1 MDPPPQR
8 RTPRR
13 PKRRGLSDSISLIGS
28 YTIGW
33 AAPNEQVRFLVEN
46 GDAGL
51 WVGFRDGFMS
61 KWTNLNIVCGLIMG
75 AISTVMFAG
84 VELDSVTFG
93 FGIVSLLSSLISIG
107 FGTGLM
113 YVLGDVAGETLH
125 VSSTSVRPAKLYP
138 HLYSQ
143 RIGKRYPILFI
154 FALSIPQVWA
164 GICIVAFF
172 LCIGVFAWNAAD
184 KGWTAKVP
192 EIPGIIGSSALTA
205 LHLAFFARLF
215 HKQHA
220 IETLIDDEPESGI
233 KHNIHLAHLRASSS
247 DTRTNQSPSQSQ
259 TPPDQ
264 TERPYVTQSGGSGAG
279 QYRPSPLERQIQN
292 RQLVESPDPGSQAF
306 WGVHE
311 SGGGSESAK
320 ARVHEDVLP
329 EEPVDLFA
337 ASERLARK

>member
-13 PKRRGLSDSISLIGS
+13 PKRRSLSDSISLIGS

-113 YVLGDVAGETLH
+113 YVLGDVAGGTLH
-125 VSSTSVRPAKLYP
+125 
-138 HLYSQ
+138 
-143 RIGKRYPILFI
+143 RIGKRYPILFV

-164 GICIVAFF
+164 GICIVTFF

-184 KGWTAKVP
+184 KGWTAKA
-192 EIPGIIGSSALTA
+192 GIIGSSVLTA

-215 HKQHA
+215 HKQHT

-233 KHNIHLAHLRASSS
+233 KHNIHLAHLQTSNS
-247 DTRTNQSPSQSQ
+247 DTQTSQSPSQSQ
-259 TPPDQ
+259 TASGQ
-264 TERPYVTQSGGSGAG
+264 VEQPYVTQYGGSGVG
-279 QYRPSPLERQIQN
+279 HYRPSPPERQIQS
-292 RQLVESPDPGSQAF
+292 RPLVESPDPASQVF
-306 WGVHE
+306 LGVHK
-311 SGGGSESAK
+311 SGGSSRSER
-320 ARVHEDVLP
+320 ARVREDVLP
-329 EEPVDLFA
+329 EEPVGLFA

>member
-1 MDPPPQR
+1 MDQPPQR

-13 PKRRGLSDSISLIGS
+13 PKRRSLSDSISLIGS

-125 VSSTSVRPAKLYP
+125 
-138 HLYSQ
+138 
-143 RIGKRYPILFI
+143 RIGRRYPILFV

-164 GICIVAFF
+164 GICIVTFF

-192 EIPGIIGSSALTA
+192 DIPAHYMRHLYSYLKRNKAGIIGSSVLTT

-215 HKQHA
+215 HKQHT
-220 IETLIDDEPESGI
+220 IETLIDDEPEGGI
-233 KHNIHLAHLRASSS
+233 KHNIHLAHLQASNS
-247 DTRTNQSPSQSQ
+247 DTQTSQSPSQSQ
-259 TPPDQ
+259 TASGQ
-264 TERPYVTQSGGSGAG
+264 VEQPYVTQYGGSGVG
-279 QYRPSPLERQIQN
+279 HYRPSPPERQIQS
-292 RQLVESPDPGSQAF
+292 RPLVESPDPASQVF
-306 WGVHE
+306 SGVRK
-311 SGGGSESAK
+311 SGGSSGSE
-320 ARVHEDVLP
+320 RVRVREDVLP